1 MKTPVLFVVILTL
14 SACGRKYGPER
25 SGAALEAVR
34 SAARDVAV
42 KSAEAEETLSTD
54 KQRDALRRAKGE
66 LKQAEKNARAAGATE
81 MDLWEKRRIGETEG
95 KKIALEWVR

>member
-1 MKTPVLFVVILTL
+1 MKTPVLFVLILTL
-14 SACGRKYGPER
+14 AACGRKHALET
-25 SGAALEAVR
+25 SATALEAVR

-54 KQRDALRRAKGE
+54 EQRDALRRAKGE

-95 KKIALEWVR
+95 KKIALEWMR

>member
-1 MKTPVLFVVILTL
+1 MKTPVLFVLILTL
-14 SACGRKYGPER
+14 TACGRKYELET
-25 SGAALEAVR
+25 SAAALEAVR
-34 SAARDVAV
+34 SAARDVVV

-54 KQRDALRRAKGE
+54 EQRDALRRAKGE